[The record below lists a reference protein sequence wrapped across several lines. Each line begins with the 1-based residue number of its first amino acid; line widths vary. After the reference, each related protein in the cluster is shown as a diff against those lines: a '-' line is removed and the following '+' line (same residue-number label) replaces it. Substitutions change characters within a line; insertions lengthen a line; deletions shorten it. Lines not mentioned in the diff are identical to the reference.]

1 MFKTTRSS
9 LKTHSSYSC
18 SYADRATLH
27 CSSFISHNLMMTLL
41 TWTFCPFSFT
51 YFLFPLFFF
60 FFFFCS
66 SNFFNSVSGS
76 AEWCLSVPS
85 NSILE
90 DLEYYHFIAF
100 LARNNDLLM
109 CNWHSTQ
116 HNICTA
122 HYIAQNSRAQFSTAN
137 NSKSKQ
143 HHNAAYLIL
152 SSSVHL
158 QHVIFFKTDFLY
170 ICKKWKDNIILF
182 LRILPIRTEWCLIS
196 SWSKA
201 RSTVYSTV

>member
-1 MFKTTRSS
+1 MLIGQHCTARP
-9 LKTHSSYSC
+9 SYRTILWWR
-18 SYADRATLH
+18 YFTNLNFL
-27 CSSFISHNLMMTLL
+27 SFFLFPTS
-41 TWTFCPFSFT
+41 
-51 YFLFPLFFF
+51 YFLFSFSFSF
-60 FFFFCS
+60 SFFCS

-122 HYIAQNSRAQFSTAN
+122 HYVAQNSRAQFSTAN

-170 ICKKWKDNIILF
+170 ICKTE
-182 LRILPIRTEWCLIS
+182 RTS
-196 SWSKA
+196 SYFFEFF
-201 RSTVYSTV
+201 RSEQSGV